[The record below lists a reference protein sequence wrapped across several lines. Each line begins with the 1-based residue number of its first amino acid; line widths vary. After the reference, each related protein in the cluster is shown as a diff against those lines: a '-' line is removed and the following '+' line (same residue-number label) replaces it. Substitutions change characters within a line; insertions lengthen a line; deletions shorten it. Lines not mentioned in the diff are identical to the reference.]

1 MHFICMS
8 LWAILLSSSEE
19 KTMKRLVAILL
30 VLASLLPAIYAQG
43 ASEDGIDTSLQD
55 VLDRGTFILGLD
67 DSFPPMGYRDENG
80 EIVGFDID
88 VAREVC
94 ARLGVELVCQPIDW
108 NAKEQE
114 LATGNID
121 CIWNGFTVTDERR
134 EVMTFSDPYV
144 DNAQVLVVRGDS
156 PVQTIADLEGA
167 TIGVQAGSS
176 AQDAIEDTPG
186 FLDTIGEVVEFRE
199 NLTALM
205 DLEIGGCDAV
215 VMDLLVAND
224 NINRSG
230 SDFRILEETLT
241 NEEYAIGFRLGD
253 IALRDAVQAQLDA
266 MATDGSLAEIAVKWF
281 GADITVVGK

>member
-1 MHFICMS
+1 MKKVLS
-8 LWAILLSSSEE
+8 L
-19 KTMKRLVAILL
+19 LL
-30 VLASLLPAIYAQG
+30 VSALVIVSAFAQG
-43 ASEDGIDTSLQD
+43 AKDDGVDNSLNN
-55 VLDRGTFILGLD
+55 VLERGTFILGLD

-88 VAREVC
+88 TAREVC
-94 ARLGVELVCQPIDW
+94 NRLGVELVAQPIDW

-134 EVMTFSDPYV
+134 EQMLFSDPYV
-144 DNAQVLVVRGDS
+144 DNAQVIVVRGDS

-167 TIGVQAGSS
+167 TVGVQAGSS
-176 AQDAIEDTPG
+176 AQDAINDTPG
-186 FLDTIGEVVEFRE
+186 FVDTIGEVIEFKE

-224 NINRSG
+224 NINRIG
-230 SDFRILEETLT
+230 SDFRILDETLVK
-241 NEEYAIGFRLGD
+241 EEYAIGFRLKD
-253 IALRDAVQAQLDA
+253 VALRDAVQRELNA
-266 MATDGSLAEIAVKWF
+266 MAADGTLAEIATKWF